1 MMTAFPSL
9 PPFLPPQ
16 ASAFSSPAGLCSGP
30 CALPELAHAIDF
42 SSQKKSMPL
51 SALTNTHAVCLG

>member
-9 PPFLPPQ
+9 PPFLPLQ
-16 ASAFSSPAGLCSGP
+16 TSALSSPACLCSGLS
-30 CALPELAHAIDF
+30 ALPELAHAIDF

-51 SALTNTHAVCLG
+51 SALAYTHMQFV